1 MRVGRGRARLG
12 WAGGRPRPII
22 QEEGQKGNCRCKS
35 GCGRVN
41 CKGDAPAGAREKTA
55 GEKRVKAS
63 VIIPNL
69 NGAGWLGDSIESILA
84 QDFADGFELIV
95 IDNGSTDESLQIARS
110 YLGRPGYRLIENSE
124 NTGFSA
130 AVNAGIRASQ
140 AEYAVLFNNDAFAQ
154 PDWLRRLVEVAD
166 GDARIFSVGSLM
178 LRYYEPELADDAGD
192 YVNLFGW
199 AAKTGDGL
207 YARRYQRQRRCFSAC
222 GGAALYRKS
231 ILEQIGLFDEH
242 FFAYYEDVDLG
253 WRANSLGYKN
263 IYCPR
268 AVCRHICGATT
279 SGVKGGRYNDF
290 KSVQS
295 GRNSLL
301 LPYKNEPLLMLL
313 LNLPFLLAGYL
324 VKFAMF
330 ALRGFGKPYWQGTKE
345 AFATFGKL
353 EKPKFRFK
361 NLPNY
366 VLIQFWLIGGFFK
379 YAAYRIRRAVGAK

>member
-1 MRVGRGRARLG
+1 MQARRRK
-12 WAGGRPRPII
+12 GGGPVR
-22 QEEGQKGNCRCKS
+22 
-35 GCGRVN
+35 
-41 CKGDAPAGAREKTA
+41 
-55 GEKRVKAS
+55 AS

-69 NGAGWLGDSIESILA
+69 NGEGWLKGSIESILA
-84 QDFADGFELIV
+84 QDFEDFELIV
-95 IDNGSTDESLQIARS
+95 VDNGSTDGSLQIARS
-110 YLGRPGYRLIENSE
+110 YLGRPGYRLVENRG

-130 AVNAGIRASQ
+130 AVNTGIRMSG

-154 PDWLRRLVEVAD
+154 PGWLCALVETAD
-166 GDARIFSVGSLM
+166 ADPRIFSVASLM

-199 AAKTGDGL
+199 AAKTGDGR
-207 YARRYQRQRRCFSAC
+207 YAKRYRRQRRCFSAC
-222 GGAALYRKS
+222 GGAALYRRS
-231 ILEQIGLFDEH
+231 ILDEIGLFDEN

-263 IYCPR
+263 VYCPR

-279 SGVKGGRYNDF
+279 SGAAGGRYNDF

-313 LNLPFLLAGYL
+313 LNLPFLAAGYL
-324 VKFAMF
+324 VKLAVFA
-330 ALRGFGKPYWQGTKE
+330 ARGFGRPYLAGMRE
-345 AFATFGKL
+345 AFSAFGRI
-353 EKPKFRFK
+353 EKPKFRLK

-366 VLIQFWLIGGFFK
+366 LLVQLWLIGGFFK
-379 YAAYRIRRAVGAK
+379 YAHYRICRALGRR